1 MVKMAEVPKDIFTPE
16 YTKKFI
22 ELTKNTLTLFIYNKN
37 LLYKSER
44 KVIDENNAKVRT
56 ELRKDIAVAPLDVLA
71 LFSDVEIRANI
82 IKRNEYT
89 VDLNKCNFTI
99 APFMHFGK
107 LYVPIIEVA
116 KALGLD
122 GDVFYKNRLI
132 IIGEK
137 EEINNIGEII
147 NKNPNIA
154 VAGADELI
162 GKYDAYK
169 FTHEDFKIAKDKWR
183 KSIVGSPETIDLND
197 EGIQVKLKSIE
208 KTAEELINTMNRGE
222 NIPILWGTEK
232 PTLSHELM
240 DQYHMLCAVARAFGT
255 YGTKYYKDEK
265 VKEDILFAL
274 RWMYENM
281 YGVAELEERGWR
293 SIHAFNWWY
302 WYCGAP
308 EALTDTILIMEEYL
322 TKEQVSDYMMLFK
335 WLLNNWRLEY
345 TQDQCSGRMAVGT
358 KAALILEDPERL
370 TISSNDYH
378 IMLDIVLTGPGTH
391 TDYCNYQHGLPYN
404 LCYGFSNLHRVLRVG
419 ANLAGTP
426 LEFASHRYYNQFML
440 FKYMFDAAI
449 FRGRGFKSF
458 KGRGVT
464 DFEIGS
470 GVEAAS
476 LIVPM
481 IGNYGPEE
489 DDFIRRFIKY
499 SMVTPEN
506 KEKLKGAAS
515 ISAYKT
521 INDIFL
527 DESLPNE
534 NTRKFA
540 HAWFS
545 ADRAAQQRGNYA
557 FSLAMPSYRHPSY
570 ECINHCNKTGWYT
583 GDGSLMLYT
592 VSDPE
597 EYNGENFVL
606 NERYAA
612 KVPGTTVDMRK
623 REAVSISEGWYPSDE
638 KVGCMDFD
646 KEFIVAGMDY
656 TSYNMPEAEN
666 KVDKGHGGG
675 NPKFINDLVAKKAYF
690 MFDKEC
696 VCIGTG
702 INSTMNS
709 DIVTTVENHRLFKL
723 SNNKLGDDIISVN
736 GEILENT
743 LYEKTYE
750 NPKYAR
756 MEDLAGYVFFDA
768 ANVNVSK
775 YTFAYDKE
783 IAAEYNKEAYV
794 PNVTKEDR
802 PFMEIAINHGKNPV
816 NASYAYV
823 ILPYA
828 TDSELKAY
836 YESPEIE
843 IIANTNSC
851 QAVKKPSLN
860 ITSIFFYEAGE
871 CAGIKVTK
879 PCLVTF
885 KEANGEFK
893 IKIAEPTN
901 KVDTLE
907 IEIDKKLSLIKA
919 DGRFETDCSDICK
932 LTLDTS
938 LSQGE
943 GYEALFKIE
952 EN

>member
-1 MVKMAEVPKDIFTPE
+1 MVNMAKVPDDVFGIKETE
-16 YTKKFI
+16 QYKK
-22 ELTKNTLTLFIYNKN
+22 LSSKNVLTLFIYNKN
-37 LLYKSER
+37 YYFNGENKQ
-44 KVIDENNAKVRT
+44 IDENNFKVRT
-56 ELRKDIAVAPLDVLA
+56 EMRGGISVAPVCVFENLDGVKYENGILYYNNKVL
-71 LFSDVEIRANI
+71 
-82 IKRNEYT
+82 
-89 VDLNKCNFTI
+89 DLNNAKLTPT
-99 APFMHFGK
+99 PFMHLGH
-107 LYVPIIEVA
+107 LYVPVKETA
-116 KALGLD
+116 NALGLKAIS
-122 GDVFYKNRLI
+122 GYKDRLTV
-132 IIGEK
+132 IGTEK
-137 EEINNIGEII
+137 EVEAIENAFKENESL
-147 NKNPNIA
+147 A
-154 VAGADELI
+154 VAAASLVV

-169 FTHEDFKIAKDKWR
+169 FTHEDFKAAKDKWR

-197 EGIQVKLKSIE
+197 EGMKAKLKSIE
-208 KTAEELINTMNRGE
+208 KTAEKLINTMNRGE

-240 DQYHMLCAVARAFGT
+240 DQYSMLSVVAKAFGT

-265 VKEDILFAL
+265 VKADILFAL

-308 EALTDTILIMEEYL
+308 ECLTDTILIMEEYL
-322 TKEQVSDYMMLFK
+322 TKEQVNDYMMLFK
-335 WLLNNWRLEY
+335 WLLDNWRLEY

-404 LCYGFSNLHRVLRVG
+404 LSYGFSNLHRVLRVG

-470 GVEAAS
+470 GVEAGS

-506 KEKLKGAAS
+506 KEKLKNAAS

-696 VCIGTG
+696 VCIGAG
-702 INSTMNS
+702 INSTMES

-723 SNNKLGDDIISVN
+723 LNNKLGDDVISVN

-750 NPKYAR
+750 NPKFAR

-768 ANVNVSK
+768 ENVSVSK

-794 PNVTKEDR
+794 PDVTKEPR

-816 NASYAYV
+816 NASYAYAV
-823 ILPYA
+823 LPYA
-828 TDSELKAY
+828 SESLLKAY
-836 YESPEIE
+836 SDKPEIE
-843 IIANTNSC
+843 IISNTDKIQS
-851 QAVKKPSLN
+851 VRKESLG
-860 ITSIFFYEAGE
+860 ITGIIFYDAAE
-871 CAGIKVTK
+871 CANIKVNTASI
-879 PCLVTF
+879 VTY
-885 KEANGEFK
+885 KELDGKFK
-893 IKIAEPTN
+893 IKVAEPTN
-901 KVDTLE
+901 KVDT
-907 IEIDKKLSLIKA
+907 ITVEIDKKLKLISCANRYEIKC
-919 DGRFETDCSDICK
+919 GEKTT
-932 LTLDTS
+932 LTLNIA

-943 GYEALFKIE
+943 GYEAEFEII
-952 EN
+952 

>member
-1 MVKMAEVPKDIFTPE
+1 MVNMAKVPDDVFGIKETE
-16 YTKKFI
+16 QYKK
-22 ELTKNTLTLFIYNKN
+22 LNSKNVLTLFIYNKN
-37 LLYKSER
+37 YYFNGENKQ
-44 KVIDENNAKVRT
+44 IDENNFKVRT
-56 ELRKDIAVAPLDVLA
+56 EMRGGISVAPVCVFENLDGVKYENGILYYNGI
-71 LFSDVEIRANI
+71 S
-82 IKRNEYT
+82 
-89 VDLNKCNFTI
+89 VDLKNYSFSLT
-99 APFMHFGK
+99 PFMHSGH
-107 LYVPIIEVA
+107 LYVPVKETA
-116 KALGLD
+116 NALGLKAIS
-122 GDVFYKNRLI
+122 GYKDRLTV
-132 IIGEK
+132 IGTEK
-137 EEINNIGEII
+137 EVEAIENAFKENE
-147 NKNPNIA
+147 NLA
-154 VAGADELI
+154 VAAASLVV
-162 GKYDAYK
+162 GKYDAYQ
-169 FTHEDFKIAKDKWR
+169 FTHDDFKAAKDKWR

-197 EGIQVKLKSIE
+197 EGMKNKLKSIE
-208 KTAEELINTMNRGE
+208 KTAEELINKMNRGE

-302 WYCGAP
+302 WYCGGP
-308 EALTDTILIMEEYL
+308 ECLTDIILIMEEYL

-335 WLLNNWRLEY
+335 WLLDNWRLEY

-506 KEKLKGAAS
+506 KEKLKAAAS

-545 ADRAAQQRGNYA
+545 ADRAAQHRGNYA

-597 EYNGENFVL
+597 EYSGENFVL

-612 KVPGTTVDMRK
+612 KVPGTTVDTRK

-656 TSYNMPEAEN
+656 TSYNMAEAEN
-666 KVDKGHGGG
+666 KEDKGHGGG
-675 NPKFINDLVAKKAYF
+675 NPKFINDLKGKKAYF

-696 VCIGTG
+696 VCIGVG
-702 INSTMNS
+702 INSTMES

-750 NPKYAR
+750 APKYAR

-768 ANVNVSK
+768 KNVSVSK

-794 PNVTKEDR
+794 PDVTKEPR

-816 NASYAYV
+816 NASYAYAV
-823 ILPYA
+823 LPYA
-828 TDSELKAY
+828 SDSLLKAY
-836 YESPEIE
+836 FDKPEIE
-843 IIANTNSC
+843 IISNTDKI
-851 QAVKKPSLN
+851 QAVQKESLG
-860 ITSIFFYEAGE
+860 ITGIIFYDAAE
-871 CAGIKVTK
+871 CANIKVNTASII
-879 PCLVTF
+879 TY
-885 KEANGEFK
+885 KELDGKFK
-893 IKIAEPTN
+893 IKVAEPTN
-901 KVDTLE
+901 KVDTVT
-907 IEIDKKLSLIKA
+907 IEIDKKLKLISC
-919 DGRFETDCSDICK
+919 DNRFEVKCGEKTT
-932 LTLDTS
+932 LTLNTA

-943 GYEALFKIE
+943 GYEAEFEIL
-952 EN
+952 